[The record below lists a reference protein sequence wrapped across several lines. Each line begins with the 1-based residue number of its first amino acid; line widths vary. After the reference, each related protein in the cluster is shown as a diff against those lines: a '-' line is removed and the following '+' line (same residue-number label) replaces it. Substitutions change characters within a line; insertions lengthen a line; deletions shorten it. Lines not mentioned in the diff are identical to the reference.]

1 MRFIPL
7 FLAFLLCFTAV
18 SSGARAESIK
28 VGSTIPDISA
38 KDQTGKTRSFDSL
51 VGSKGLTLVFL
62 RSVEWCAPCQ
72 NQAADLSKSKKEF
85 DTLGYPVVAISYD
98 AVDKL
103 KAFSVK
109 RDISMTLLSDPRSE
123 IIKSFG
129 ILNEGVVKGTMAYG
143 TPKPGVYVIGKDKT
157 VKAMFFKD
165 GIQDRPTVKE
175 ITAAITA
182 MEKPVEQ
189 NFDIDPTAKDAPVTD
204 AMPPEAMPPVAPMPE
219 TPAVD
224 LPVTEDGSVMAPPA
238 GLLAPTMDAV
248 PPMPDSGLV
257 PAPEPMMMPADDLS
271 VAPPPSDI
279 VPPADVPANIP
290 SGEFKPAF

>member
-1 MRFIPL
+1 MRFTPL

-18 SSGARAESIK
+18 SSGAHAESIK
-28 VGSTIPDISA
+28 VGATIPELSA
-38 KDQTGKTRSFDSL
+38 KDQTGKSRSFDSL
-51 VGSKGLTLVFL
+51 VGPKGLTLVFL
-62 RSVEWCAPCQ
+62 RSLEWCPYCQ
-72 NQAADLSKSKKEF
+72 LQTVELSKSAKEF
-85 DTLGYPVVAISYD
+85 DTLGYPVVTVSYD
-98 AVDKL
+98 SVEKL
-103 KAFSVK
+103 KTYADKNKTS
-109 RDISMTLLSDPRSE
+109 ITLLSDPRSE

-157 VKAMFFKD
+157 IKAMFFKD

-175 ITAAITA
+175 LTAAITA

-189 NFDIDPTAKDAPVTD
+189 NFDIDPTAPAAPVTD
-204 AMPPEAMPPVAPMPE
+204 AMPTEAMPPVAPVPE

-224 LPVTEDGSVMAPPA
+224 MPVTEDGSVMAPPA
-238 GLLAPTMDAV
+238 GLPAPMDAV
-248 PPMPDSGLV
+248 PPMPESGLV
-257 PAPEPMMMPADDLS
+257 PAPEPMVMPADDLS

-290 SGEFKPAF
+290 SGEIKPAF